1 MSLVFITVL
10 FCCLNKPQGIQP
22 FCRGYSHFGDT
33 ENNVTL
39 NIFAY
44 VCLVH
49 VWVLGACICAFLL
62 SLYLQCVL

>member
-10 FCCLNKPQGIQP
+10 FCCLNKPQGIQS
-22 FCRGYSHFGDT
+22 FFRGYSHFGDT

-39 NIFAY
+39 NILTY

-49 VWVLGACICAFLL
+49 VSVHFF
-62 SLYLQCVL
+62 

>member
-39 NIFAY
+39 NILAY

-49 VWVLGACICAFLL
+49 V
-62 SLYLQCVL
+62 CVHFF